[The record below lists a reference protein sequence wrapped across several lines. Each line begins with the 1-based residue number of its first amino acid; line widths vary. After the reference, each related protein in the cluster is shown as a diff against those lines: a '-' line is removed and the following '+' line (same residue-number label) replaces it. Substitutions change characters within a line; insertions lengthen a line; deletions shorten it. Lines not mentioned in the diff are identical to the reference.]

1 MTLIKSIF
9 TSLFR
14 KLKTHSI
21 NIFRWLFRKL
31 KTFTINMLDFF
42 AYNRYYNWISV
53 VISLICVFN
62 VGPIWNTIW
71 TLIVFTWIIGWIHEI
86 ADKDEEIARL
96 EKALEATG
104 QALDYDLLVDN
115 LAPIMHDIWA
125 NDVYNLKNPTT
136 DELERANT
144 KYNDL
149 SDNDKEHN
157 KKKAQLII
165 DWLDEQ

>member
-1 MTLIKSIF
+1 MTQIKSIF
-9 TSLFR
+9 SSLFR
-14 KLKTHSI
+14 KLKRYS
-21 NIFRWLFRKL
+21 
-31 KTFTINMLDFF
+31 INMLDFF
-42 AYNRYYNWISV
+42 AYNTYYNYISF
-53 VISLICVFN
+53 IILLICIFN
-62 VGPIWNTIW
+62 RTPIWNVIW
-71 TLIVFTWIIGWIHEI
+71 SFIVITNAIGLIYEI
-86 ADKDEEIARL
+86 FDKNKKIARL

-115 LAPIMHDIWA
+115 LAPIMHDIWSK
-125 NDVYNLKNPTT
+125 DVYNLENPTT

>member
-1 MTLIKSIF
+1 MTQIKSIF
-9 TSLFR
+9 SSLFR
-14 KLKTHSI
+14 KLKRYS
-21 NIFRWLFRKL
+21 
-31 KTFTINMLDFF
+31 INMLDFF
-42 AYNRYYNWISV
+42 AYNTYYNYISF
-53 VISLICVFN
+53 IILLICIFN
-62 VGPIWNTIW
+62 RTPIWNVIW
-71 TLIVFTWIIGWIHEI
+71 SFIVITNAIGLIYEI
-86 ADKDEEIARL
+86 FDKNKKIARL

-115 LAPIMHDIWA
+115 LAPIMHDIWSK
-125 NDVYNLKNPTT
+125 DVYNLENPTT
-136 DELERANT
+136 DEFGRANT